1 MTVTQTVV
9 SDFDAVQQV
18 FLQYIQ
24 YLIKVKKVYINVC
37 KKVFNVLGW
46 VRIIRLIPPDME

>member
-46 VRIIRLIPPDME
+46 VRIIR